1 MDRKSEELICNIHE
15 RILSSHFDEIDIYS
29 LLILLREYSI
39 LNKDYSI
46 TDWEHGYLH
55 EICDFVAHRNRNKGF
70 VLEEAK
76 YIYKQCTTTGEFH
89 FDTESKRRV
98 VAGFSEDAIIH
109 EINSIFEKLELC
121 PIPKESENEIILCI
135 ISILQ
140 LSVFKSA
147 DGEVHGYLY
156 VEICNDG
163 IYLLNDIFDAG
174 LSQIL
179 LRVEDER
186 YIDVVK
192 TPLALKSSCFRLIRN
207 GKRLDI
213 VLPELDC

>member
-1 MDRKSEELICNIHE
+1 MDRKSEDLICNIHQ
-15 RILSSHFDEIDIYS
+15 RILHSSFDEIDIYS
-29 LLILLREYSI
+29 LLILLREYST

-76 YIYKQCTTTGEFH
+76 YIYKHCTTTGEFH

-98 VAGFSEDAIIH
+98 IAGLSEESIIH

-140 LSVFKSA
+140 LSVFKSD

>member
-1 MDRKSEELICNIHE
+1 MDKKSKELICSIHE
-15 RILSSHFDEIDIYS
+15 KILHSSFDEIDIYS
-29 LLILLREYSI
+29 LLILLREESA

-46 TDWEHGYLH
+46 TDWKNGYLH

-76 YIYKQCTTTGEFH
+76 YIYKHCTTTGEFH
-89 FDTESKRRV
+89 FNTESKRRV
-98 VAGFSEDAIIH
+98 VAGLSEEAIIH

-121 PIPKESENEIILCI
+121 PIPKTSENEIILCI

-186 YIDVVK
+186 YMNVVK

-207 GKRLDI
+207 GKRLNI
-213 VLPELDC
+213 VLPKLDF

>member
-1 MDRKSEELICNIHE
+1 MDKKSKELIYNIHE
-15 RILSSHFDEIDIYS
+15 KILHSFFDEIDIYS
-29 LLILLREYSI
+29 LLILLREESI

-46 TDWEHGYLH
+46 TDWDNGYLH

-76 YIYKQCTTTGEFH
+76 YIYKHCTTTGEFH
-89 FDTESKRRV
+89 FDTKSKRRV
-98 VAGFSEDAIIH
+98 VAGLSEEAIIQ
-109 EINSIFEKLELC
+109 EINSIFYKLELS
-121 PIPKESENEIILCI
+121 PIPKACESEIILCI

-140 LSVFKSA
+140 LSEFKSD
-147 DGEVHGYLY
+147 DGIVHGYLY

-163 IYLLNDIFDAG
+163 IYLLNDILDAG

-186 YIDVVK
+186 YMNLVE
-192 TPLALKSSCFRLIRN
+192 TSLALKSSCFRLVRN
-207 GKRLDI
+207 GKKLDI
-213 VLPELDC
+213 VLPELNL